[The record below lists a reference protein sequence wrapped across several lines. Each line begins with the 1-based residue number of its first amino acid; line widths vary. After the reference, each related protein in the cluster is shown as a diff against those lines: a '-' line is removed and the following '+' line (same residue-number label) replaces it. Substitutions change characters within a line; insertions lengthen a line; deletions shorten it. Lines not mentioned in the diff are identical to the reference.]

1 MNIFHE
7 LKKYWRKKSLIK
19 DHHFNIFRPTP
30 TVADEEN
37 ALDQALK
44 KKKLSKVNLD
54 DYDTNPNDD
63 NEVNVDEDDLNDPIL
78 EDVNEGGGVGLAS
91 SPLWTL
97 PLYSK
102 LDPKEQAKVRS
113 YQMHK

>member
-1 MNIFHE
+1 M
-7 LKKYWRKKSLIK
+7 
-19 DHHFNIFRPTP
+19 
-30 TVADEEN
+30 
-37 ALDQALK
+37 
-44 KKKLSKVNLD
+44 D

-63 NEVNVDEDDLNDPIL
+63 NEENVDEDDLNDPIL

>member
-1 MNIFHE
+1 MNNFHE
-7 LKKYWRKKSLIK
+7 LKKILKKKSLIK